1 MERHKITAER
11 AFEVLTTASQ
21 ESDVKLVEV
30 ARRVVDT
37 GTSPSGRPRAAGAET
52 DRAAFRPRARH
63 AAESCRTGIP
73 ARMGACVP
81 W

>member
-1 MERHKITAER
+1 
-11 AFEVLTTASQ
+11 VLTTASQ
-21 ESDVKLVEV
+21 ESNVKLVEV

-37 GTSPSGRPRAAGAET
+37 GTSPVVDRVQPVPRRIGQHS
-52 DRAAFRPRARH
+52 DPARH
-63 AAESCRTGIP
+63 AAESCRTGRP